1 MDESSPENRVS
12 LSKSP
17 EAAAPVALRASDADR
32 DRIAEI
38 LREALAEGRLTAE
51 EHAERVG
58 AAYEAKTVGELEPLV
73 RDLPV
78 GARHAAA
85 PAPARPYDAS
95 VRPAVSEA
103 ESLVAVFAGATR
115 KGRWRP
121 RPRTNVFA
129 LFGGVDIDLTEAVF
143 EQREIVVNV
152 NCVFGSVEIKVPEN
166 VSVHGAGAG
175 VFGTFDVRTS
185 ESPDPDAPVVVVR
198 GTAVFGSVEA
208 KTKRGKRLKNLRKSP
223 G

>member
-185 ESPDPDAPVVVVR
+185 ESPDPDAPIVVVR

-208 KTKRGKRLKNLRKSP
+208 KTKRGKRLKNLRKPP